1 MQIEL
6 IATASEDSAYL
17 PRLGLGI
24 LASLTPPEDEVIYT
38 DDVVHPF
45 DLERDVKDVDL
56 VGISVDSKTAR
67 RSYDIADAYR
77 RRGVRV
83 VMGGIHATACPD
95 EVLQHADSVVLSEAE
110 DLWPHVLS
118 DFKAKKLQPIY
129 KGPLPDLGGR
139 PPPRR
144 DIFRSKK
151 YIPFQVVQTMRGC
164 PYPCEFCSVSTQNG
178 VTMRFRP
185 ADEVVSELRSLG
197 KMILFADDNVM
208 IHRAYSKELFTKMI
222 PLRKHWIGQCS
233 LAAVKRLENIQLMA
247 ESGCKALFIGFESI
261 DEETVKF
268 TGKRQNKPSQYKE
281 VMDMLHAHGISTWGS
296 FVFGFDTD
304 DPEVFDRTAE
314 FGVDMKL
321 TMALYAILT
330 PYPGTSLYT
339 RLRNERRLTDERW
352 WLRRDHDAGSPY
364 FLPKRMS
371 REQLRE
377 GWVRAWTK
385 FYSWPN
391 ILKRWTVTRQSS
403 WIQTLGFLPLNFMQ
417 NRLAHLKIAGGQQRF
432 RSGVQIVDDAP
443 DAPLPI
449 EVVDPRLDALRASMG
464 AGGPRRPESK
474 EQRKVLPVV
483 G

>member
-24 LASLTPPEDEVIYT
+24 LASLTPPEDEVIYS
-38 DDVVHPF
+38 DDVVQPF
-45 DLERDVKDVDL
+45 NIERDVKDVDL

-67 RSYDIADAYR
+67 RAYDIADAYR
-77 RRGVRV
+77 RKGKRV
-83 VMGGIHATACPD
+83 VLGGIHPTACPD
-95 EVLQHADSVVLSEAE
+95 EALQHADAVVLSEAE
-110 DLWPHVLS
+110 DLWPEVLR
-118 DFKAKKLQPIY
+118 DFKAKQLKPIY
-129 KGPLPDLGGR
+129 KGALPDLAGR
-139 PPPRR
+139 PKPRR

-185 ADEVVSELRSLG
+185 ADEVLAELRTLG
-197 KMILFADDNVM
+197 KLILFADDNVM

-222 PLRKHWIGQCS
+222 PLQKHWIGQCS
-233 LAAVKRLENIQLMA
+233 LAAVKRIENVKLMA
-247 ESGCKALFIGFESI
+247 ESGCKALFIGFESV
-261 DEETVKF
+261 DEETVKY

-281 VMDMLHAHGISTWGS
+281 VMQMLHEHGISTWGS

-304 DPEVFDRTAE
+304 DSEVFDRTVE
-314 FGVDMKL
+314 FGVNMQL

-330 PYPGTSLYT
+330 PYPGTALYT

-364 FLPKRMS
+364 FVPKLMS
-371 REQLRE
+371 REKLRE
-377 GWVRAWTK
+377 GWVRAWTS
-385 FYSWPN
+385 FYSVPN
-391 ILKRWTVTRQSS
+391 ILKRWKVTRQSS
-403 WIQTLGFLPLNFMQ
+403 WIQTLGFLPLNIMQ
-417 NRLAHLKIAGGQQRF
+417 NRLAHIKIAGGQQRF
-432 RSGVQIVDDAP
+432 RSGVQIVDDSPPP

-449 EVVDPRLDALRASMG
+449 DVVDSRLETIRSRPDAKDQ
-464 AGGPRRPESK
+464 RR
-474 EQRKVLPVV
+474 VLPVV